1 MNKML
6 IKKSIVI
13 NTTLF
18 NKLFISFSNYKI
30 VKSPIPKTYKTHK
43 INVII
48 PIIIRLF
55 IKILKTSTPLK

>member
-43 INVII
+43 ANAIV
-48 PIIIRLF
+48 PIIIIYF
-55 IKILKTSTPLK
+55 IKIPKIFKPLK